1 MNFAKYLKESCSDIF
16 NLFMPRYI
24 SLTKVVWIHDIFENN
39 SRIKMNFTKY
49 LKESCGFGS
58 DLHFSFRYF
67 QKNVPVTKILPKWS
81 FYLYTTVV
89 KEILKGPIS
98 SISFYDDYSCLHIVI
113 QSSYG
118 PFCFNPLLVILN

>member
-1 MNFAKYLKESCSDIF
+1 MIYSTYSCLD
-16 NLFMPRYI
+16 I
-24 SLTKVVWIHDIFENN
+24 SLTKVLWIHDIFENN

-49 LKESCGFGS
+49 LEESCGFGS

-89 KEILKGPIS
+89 KEMLKGSIS

-113 QSSYG
+113 QSSSVTALFALTHYS
-118 PFCFNPLLVILN
+118 